1 MLRCSPLLGL
11 LLGLCS
17 TLACADSARLI
28 GGIAPE
34 SAVRA
39 FVEASNRHDV
49 EHMVA
54 AVDADFRWMQVEGDR
69 VVTEV
74 VGAEQL
80 RSWLSGYF
88 QSTPDARSSIGAT
101 LWDGRFVSA
110 VETVSYRDHEGR
122 AQTQAATSVYEFA
135 EDGRIR
141 AVWYFPAQASSDA
154 APAAAAAVSSAAA
167 GAGAAAVKSP
177 AAEPQAGAAGDAQ

>member
-1 MLRCSPLLGL
+1 MLRCTPLLGV

-17 TLACADSARLI
+17 TIASADSARLI

-34 SAVRA
+34 AAVRA

-54 AVDADFRWMQVEGDR
+54 AVDADFRWMQVEGGR

-110 VETVSYRDHEGR
+110 VETVSYRDDEGTAR
-122 AQTQAATSVYEFA
+122 SQAATSVYEFG

-141 AVWYFPAQASSDA
+141 AVWYFPAQALDEA
-154 APAAAAAVSSAAA
+154 APAAT
-167 GAGAAAVKSP
+167 GAAAQAEPAGAKSP
-177 AAEPQAGAAGDAQ
+177 AAEAPAGGTGDAE

>member
-1 MLRCSPLLGL
+1 MSGCHPWLGILLMALSIRAGAEPA
-11 LLGLCS
+11 G
-17 TLACADSARLI
+17 LI

-34 SAVRA
+34 AAVRA

-110 VETVSYRDHEGR
+110 VETVGFRDDEGVAR
-122 AQTQAATSVYEFA
+122 SQAATSIYEFGD
-135 EDGRIR
+135 DGRIR
-141 AVWYFPAQASSDA
+141 AVWYFPAQATESA
-154 APAAAAAVSSAAA
+154 VPAVAGAVSGRVALPQAAA
-167 GAGAAAVKSP
+167 GSSSTT
-177 AAEPQAGAAGDAQ
+177 EPQLNTTGDAD